1 MRGEAWRGRDGRGIH
16 SSKVYILDEH
26 RVRKDL
32 SEPLF
37 FEVQKQSVP
46 PDKQEVHGLA
56 SGAVTLLI
64 V

>member
-37 FEVQKQSVP
+37 FEVQKQMTR
-46 PDKQEVHGLA
+46 QEVHGLA